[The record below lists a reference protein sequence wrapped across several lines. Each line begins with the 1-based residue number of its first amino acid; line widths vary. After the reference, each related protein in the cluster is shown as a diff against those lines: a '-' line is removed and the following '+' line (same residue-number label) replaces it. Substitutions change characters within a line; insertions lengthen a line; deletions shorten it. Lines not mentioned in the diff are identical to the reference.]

1 MWRLRLT
8 QSLIMLTVR
17 VRSFEKRTNFPH
29 SSVRLLAFT
38 CVRFHLLDAI
48 GKSDARPSCAAGAV
62 SLRSYDLHVLCNR
75 EVRCFA
81 AAPPPSPDM
90 QLRCTP
96 LHAGPREPPHER
108 RS

>member
-48 GKSDARPSCAAGAV
+48 GKSDARPSCAAGA
-62 SLRSYDLHVLCNR
+62 D
-75 EVRCFA
+75 VRC
-81 AAPPPSPDM
+81 APANMSTKHSDWD
-90 QLRCTP
+90 LRLWEALITCSSR
-96 LHAGPREPPHER
+96 AR
-108 RS
+108 